1 MDLNKADQT
10 EFFGITTVLVTIR
23 VYLLRLTVK
32 VVATFWLEV
41 NFSP

>member
-1 MDLNKADQT
+1 MDLNKEDQT
-10 EFFGITTVLVTIR
+10 KFFGFTTVLVTIG

>member
-1 MDLNKADQT
+1 MDLNKEDQT
-10 EFFGITTVLVTIR
+10 KFFGITTVLVTIG